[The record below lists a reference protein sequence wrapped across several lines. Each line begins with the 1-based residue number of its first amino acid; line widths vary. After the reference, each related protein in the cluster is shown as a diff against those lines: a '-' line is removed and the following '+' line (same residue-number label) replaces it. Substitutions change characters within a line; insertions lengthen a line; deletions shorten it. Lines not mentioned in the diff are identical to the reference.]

1 MSKDGYY
8 QQELVFKPKYPA
20 WVYLSVFLFEVGL
33 LACTLYLWPTLATG
47 RIFPYG
53 LFALIFVGTS
63 LSMPMMAHSSQE
75 KKFQKSL
82 HRLTVISGAVANRL
96 IRWVSVTSRK
106 LFTPVVLFAL
116 ILLMGFFAR
125 VWRFGQLPPGLN
137 QDEASIG
144 VEAYDL
150 VHFGV
155 DRNGVSFP
163 VNFISWGNGMDA
175 LYGYVL
181 MPFMLFGLTPFL
193 VRLPVLIS
201 GILTLP
207 LVFFIGKRTL
217 GQNFGLLAMFLLAIS
232 PWHILMSRWGINENI
247 LPFVFCLGVACLLLS
262 TRTNRW
268 FIGAAFFLGL
278 CLYAYGAAYVAVPVF
293 LACAIPILLVAKRVR
308 KGTVFIGMAVFT
320 ALAIPILL
328 FFLVNVLGWNT
339 LRIGIFSIPHLPVTA
354 RFLGMA
360 AVSHANPVGTVLNNL
375 RDLMKLLLIYQS
387 DGLTWNVVEPFGYMY
402 PFSISLAVIGAVLL
416 IPSSRSNQTPEKL
429 LMLAWLVA
437 SLFIGL
443 VQLVNINR
451 IDLVFIP
458 LILCVAVFM
467 NWLMNQNRLALAA
480 LLMVYLVSFYTF
492 NNVYQGDAYQKD
504 ANQAFF
510 AGLIPALDQA
520 RLEGNHPICVT
531 DQVNMPYIYVLFTEK
546 MDPAIFLKEVK
557 FIDSDKI
564 VGKVYSLGR
573 YTFGIENC
581 SANPLTVYVL
591 SSEKPPD
598 NGIVYS
604 VRDYINYHV
613 FSPTNTSH

>member
-1 MSKDGYY
+1 MSKDGHI
-8 QQELVFKPKYPA
+8 QQELVFKPR
-20 WVYLSVFLFEVGL
+20 YLAKFHLLVFLFPIGL
-33 LACTLYLWPTLATG
+33 LAGMFFLWRTLAIG

-53 LFALIFVGTS
+53 LLALIFVGIS
-63 LSMPMMAHSSQE
+63 LSIPMMAHSNQE
-75 KKFQKSL
+75 KESRKSL
-82 HRLTVISGAVANRL
+82 TRLVASSGAVVNRL

-106 LFTPVVLFAL
+106 LLTPVILFAL
-116 ILLMGFFAR
+116 ILLLGIFAR

-155 DRNGVSFP
+155 DRNGISFP

-175 LYGYVL
+175 LYGYIL
-181 MPFMLFGLTPFL
+181 MPFMLFGLTPLL

-217 GQNFGLLAMFLLAIS
+217 GRNFGLLAMFLLAIS

-247 LPFVFCLGVACLLLS
+247 LPFVFCLGVTCLLLS

-278 CLYAYGAAYVAVPVF
+278 CLYAYGAAYVAVPIF
-293 LACAIPILLVAKRVR
+293 LACTIPILLVAKRVR

-320 ALAIPILL
+320 ALAVPILL
-328 FFLVNVLGWNT
+328 FILVNMLGWNT

-360 AVSHANPVGTVLNNL
+360 AVSHANQVGTVLNNL
-375 RDLMKLLLIYQS
+375 RDLMKLLLLYQS
-387 DGLTWNVVEPFGYMY
+387 DGTIWNAVEPFGYMY

-416 IPSSRSNQTPEKL
+416 IPSSRMNQTPEKL
-429 LMLAWLVA
+429 VLLAWLAA

-443 VQLVNINR
+443 VQMANINR
-451 IDLVFIP
+451 IQLVFIP
-458 LILCVAVFM
+458 LILCIAVFM
-467 NWLMNQNRLALAA
+467 SWLGKQNRLALAA

-492 NNVYQGDAYQKD
+492 INVYQGDAYQKD

-520 RLEGNHPICVT
+520 RLEGNQPICVT

-557 FIDSDKI
+557 FIDPDKN
-564 VGKVYSLGR
+564 VGNVYSLGR

-581 SANPLTVYVL
+581 SVNPSTVYVL

-598 NGIVYS
+598 NGILYS
-604 VRDYINYHV
+604 VKDYIDYHV